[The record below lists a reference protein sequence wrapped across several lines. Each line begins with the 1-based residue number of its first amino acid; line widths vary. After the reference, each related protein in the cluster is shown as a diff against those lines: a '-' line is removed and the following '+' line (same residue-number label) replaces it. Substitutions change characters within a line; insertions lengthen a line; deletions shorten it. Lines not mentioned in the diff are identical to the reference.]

1 MSHHDVP
8 EERQQE
14 RGPVTLSEYNDA
26 EFVKLREKCH
36 LLEIAV
42 ARLQEQELAS
52 DRALVIANQSLQHSQ
67 AVSNEWR
74 KENID
79 QRALYPTISKM
90 EGMFATEGS
99 ERRALENR
107 IVVLEKGQ
115 SSDLGKNA
123 TWGIVLVIAI
133 ALLGVAMHFWK

>member
-1 MSHHDVP
+1 
-8 EERQQE
+8 
-14 RGPVTLSEYNDA
+14 VTPNEYNDT

-36 LLEIAV
+36 ELEIAV

-90 EGMFATEGS
+90 DGMFATEAA
-99 ERRALENR
+99 ERRSLENR
-107 IVVLEKGQ
+107 IIIIEKEQ
-115 SSDLGKNA
+115 SNQSGRLA
-123 TWGIVLVIAI
+123 TWGTVLTLVIIAIQIVL
-133 ALLGVAMHFWK
+133 HFWK